1 MALRQE
7 HCRQSGCFVPLPRLR
22 RSALKLR
29 VSQRRV
35 ALRRRVQ
42 KLLCDPRACRAKPSQ
57 AEPSQAK
64 RPFGLAAVVECILT
78 QRWQK
83 ATSATVLNVYQ
94 PCAVLEAMS
103 CAAPHCAVEQQSLLL
118 RNLLEQS
125 AAHEVCLSA
134 FRSVPFRSVPFR
146 FGSSHRQMRRPVFR
160 QHGQIVPCCSTHR
173 GWSATVP
180 QPLHRT

>member
-1 MALRQE
+1 MAALC
-7 HCRQSGCFVPLPRLR
+7 HCQGCGGAHSSCGYRSVWLLFVEEYEN
-22 RSALKLR
+22 SCAI
-29 VSQRRV
+29 
-35 ALRRRVQ
+35 
-42 KLLCDPRACRAKPSQ
+42 RAHAEPSQ
-57 AEPSQAK
+57 AKPSQAK

-134 FRSVPFRSVPFR
+134 FRSGSFR
-146 FGSSHRQMRRPVFR
+146 FVSFR
-160 QHGQIVPCCSTHR
+160 LVPSADASAHVPPAWSDST
-173 GWSATVP
+173 
-180 QPLHRT
+180 LL